1 MAGAYPHLTFSKE
14 VPLTPRRTGG
24 GFGSPITCNNPQE
37 HGKKLQQQLITFQ
50 ETIASQL
57 GGEESR
63 NLIKIKL
70 SEKVQFD
77 EISKHG
83 ISIIAQQ
90 DELLYIA
97 FADEQQLY
105 EFNSRLA
112 KLSSGEYI
120 SYPNLL
126 YAIDKMDVWSST
138 DRKSWAINQF
148 GFPIAELF
156 RLDIEL
162 WPIGEVNSAGR
173 VKVATNFE
181 VWIVEQKILQ
191 LDKVNRDS
199 LLMYRVEVTLQQAE
213 NLLNHKD
220 VRQVDLPPRTG
231 IEFSQ
236 LNVDVNEIPVKL
248 NDISDEASLICIL
261 DSGINT
267 NHILLQG
274 AIGDAQSFIDDEDE
288 SDQVGH
294 GTAVAGVALFGDIE
308 ERIDANEW
316 NRELRILSGKVL
328 AKNKHDEAIFDE
340 KTIESTLIKAIMY
353 FHEEYGCRI
362 YNLSLGNLN
371 APYQQSHISGIA
383 VTLDELVRKLN
394 ILITV
399 SSGNYNGSEIINNWR
414 DDYPSYLLSD
424 DATLIDPAPAANVLT
439 VGSFVKHTLTYTER
453 RYQAQ
458 GEINEL
464 HVANEGQVSP
474 FSRSTPKEN
483 GALKPELLA
492 HGGNFAIPARQE
504 GQGWRQVDKHLGV
517 ITLNHRPQGST
528 LLSEFSGTSFSAPY
542 VAHLAGRLLNNY
554 PTASANLLRAL
565 LANHARISHEI
576 NSTFEE
582 KKHARRVAG
591 YGIVDE
597 DSLFKSSQEHVVLIS
612 EEKIENDK
620 HQFFEF
626 PIPDDYFRKGR
637 ARRTI
642 TVSLAYSPSVRTTR
656 LEYLA
661 TKMKFHL
668 VNSDSLES
676 VAVAFN
682 NDNKGI
688 VDSISECDG
697 AKRDL
702 TQEDRSRGTLQSST
716 WTFNQFNK
724 SRKLFL
730 AVTRQD
736 QAWAASQVNQFEEY
750 ALAISITDR
759 ENENARLYEQIS
771 QKLQAREN
779 VKQRAQVG

>member
-14 VPLTPRRTGG
+14 IPLSPRRSGG
-24 GFGSPITCNNPQE
+24 GFGSSIKCNNPQE
-37 HGKKLQQQLITFQ
+37 HGKKLQQQIKAYQ
-50 ETIASQL
+50 ETIATQL
-57 GGEESR
+57 GGDPSQ
-63 NLIKIKL
+63 NLIQIRL
-70 SEKVQFD
+70 SEKINFD

-90 DELLYIA
+90 DELLYLA
-97 FADEQQLY
+97 FADEQQFN

-112 KLSSGEYI
+112 KLSNGEYI
-120 SYPNLL
+120 TYAHLL
-126 YAIDKMDVWSST
+126 YAIDKIDAWSST

-148 GFPIAELF
+148 GFPAAKLF

-162 WPIGEVNSAGR
+162 WPIGDVNSADR
-173 VKVATNFE
+173 VKLVSGFDSWL
-181 VWIVEQKILQ
+181 VDQRILQ
-191 LDKVNRDS
+191 LDKVNRNS
-199 LLMYRVEVTLQQAE
+199 LVMYRVEVTLEQAE
-213 NLLNHKD
+213 NILNHEY
-220 VRQVDLPPRTG
+220 VRQVDLPPRAG
-231 IEFSQ
+231 VEFSQ
-236 LNVDVNEIPVKL
+236 LNVDVTEIPMKL
-248 NDISDEASLICIL
+248 NPVSDDASLVCVL

-274 AIGDAQSFIDDEDE
+274 AIGDAQSFVDSEDE

-294 GTAVAGVALFGDIE
+294 GTAVAGIALFGDIE

-328 AKNKHDEAIFDE
+328 TKNEYNEPVFDE
-340 KTIESTLIKAIMY
+340 KTIESTLINAITY
-353 FHEEYGCRI
+353 FYEEYGCRI

-371 APYQQSHISGIA
+371 APYEKAHISGIA
-383 VTLDELVRKLN
+383 VTLDELARKLD

-399 SSGNYNGSEIINNWR
+399 SSGNYNGSKIINNWR

-439 VGSFVKHTLTYTER
+439 VGSFAKHTLTYTER

-474 FSRSTPKEN
+474 FSRSTQKEKS
-483 GALKPELLA
+483 ALKPELLA
-492 HGGNFAIPARQE
+492 HGGNFAISARQE
-504 GQGWRQVDKHLGV
+504 GQSWRHIEKYLGV
-517 ITLNHRPQGST
+517 VTLNHRPQGNT

-576 NSTFEE
+576 KSTFKE
-582 KKHARRVAG
+582 KKHVRRVAG
-591 YGIVDE
+591 YGAVDE

-620 HQFFEF
+620 HQFFEL
-626 PIPDDYFRKGR
+626 PIPDDYFRKGK
-637 ARRTI
+637 AIRTI
-642 TVSLAYSPSVRTTR
+642 TVTLAYSPSVRTTR

-668 VNSDSLES
+668 VNSGSLGS
-676 VAVAFN
+676 VTAAFN
-682 NDNKGI
+682 NDNKKT
-688 VDSISECDG
+688 VESIPECDG
-697 AKRDL
+697 GKRDL
-702 TQEDRSRGTLQSST
+702 TQT
-716 WTFNQFNK
+716 WK
-724 SRKLFL
+724 I
-730 AVTRQD
+730 
-736 QAWAASQVNQFEEY
+736 Y
-750 ALAISITDR
+750 ACD
-759 ENENARLYEQIS
+759 NF
-771 QKLQAREN
+771 
-779 VKQRAQVG
+779 